1 MTRLVLKL
9 ALRNVMEHRR
19 KSLTIGTIVVMIVVC
34 VTASSLALL
43 RIRKVEPAMV
53 FR

>member
-1 MTRLVLKL
+1 MAAGMRSPKLTLLFPPALTVGTVVGMTLVCIL
-9 ALRNVMEHRR
+9 A
-19 KSLTIGTIVVMIVVC
+19 SG
-34 VTASSLALL
+34 LALL

>member
-1 MTRLVLKL
+1 MAAGMRSAKL
-9 ALRNVMEHRR
+9 TLLFPPA
-19 KSLTIGTIVVMIVVC
+19 LTIGTVAGMTLVC
-34 VTASSLALL
+34 VLASGVALL